1 MVCWRGC
8 ELSEKSELSLFRA
21 SGLSFEGECH
31 VGKYLKLARKAV
43 SRRGD
48 SAPVRSDESVQ
59 PVDLHAAVDAAVE
72 RINQV
77 CPADWSPTTQD
88 WQELDRIEQSVN
100 LALESR
106 NETELRVLLDNYEAE
121 AHRLFQCR
129 RLKTT

>member
-1 MVCWRGC
+1 
-8 ELSEKSELSLFRA
+8 
-21 SGLSFEGECH
+21 

-48 SAPVRSDESVQ
+48 SAPVRSDESV
-59 PVDLHAAVDAAVE
+59 PPADLDVAVDAAVE
-72 RINQV
+72 RINQA
-77 CPADWSPTTQD
+77 CPADWSPTADD